1 VSVSYIF
8 RTASVVALAA
18 FVAVILQVTVAGDVA
33 VLGGGP
39 DLVCILV
46 CSVALLRGPELGA
59 AVGFG
64 CGLLLDAVAGLPLG
78 YAALVYCCVGYAAG
92 RLSGSIGDRAA
103 LRPLLVIAVGTVAAN
118 AGLVLTGF
126 LLPESGVGLD
136 LLVSPALIT
145 SAALGVLLGIPL
157 YPAVRGS
164 IGARSQPRPRRSG
177 GDDAAAAFA

>member
-1 VSVSYIF
+1 MSVGRIL

-18 FVAVILQVTVAGDVA
+18 FLAVVLQVTIARDVA
-33 VLGGGP
+33 VLGGAP

-46 CSVALLRGPELGA
+46 CSVALLRGPEVGA
-59 AVGFG
+59 AAGFA

-78 YAALVYCCVGYAAG
+78 YAALVYCCVGYGAG
-92 RLSGSIGDRAA
+92 RLASSIADRAA
-103 LRPLLVIAVGTVAAN
+103 LRPLIVIALGTVAAR

-136 LLVSPALIT
+136 LLVSPALVT

-157 YPAVRGS
+157 YPAVRRALGES
-164 IGARSQPRPRRSG
+164 LRPLPRRTG
-177 GDDAAAAFA
+177 GDDAAAALA